1 MVAPLIPLMVAGL
14 AVSGGANLYSQW
26 NQRKL
31 YRRELNAYENLDKGY
46 RTYLAGHGRTIN
58 PDRAWTSYYGQAE
71 RMRTNITNSYA
82 GSVGTAGGTI
92 GAGAG
97 LMNRS
102 SLFDSPHTRKW
113 L

>member
-1 MVAPLIPLMVAGL
+1 MVVPLLLGAMLAGL
-14 AVSGGANLYSQW
+14 ATSGTANLYSQW

-31 YRRELNAYENLDKGY
+31 YRKELSAYENLDKGY
-46 RTYLAGHGRTIN
+46 RTYLSRHGRSIN

-71 RMRTNITNSYA
+71 RARNNITNSYA
-82 GSVGTAGGTI
+82 GSIGTVGGTV

-97 LMNRS
+97 FGRG
-102 SLFDSPHTRKW
+102 LFSGGKTSRW